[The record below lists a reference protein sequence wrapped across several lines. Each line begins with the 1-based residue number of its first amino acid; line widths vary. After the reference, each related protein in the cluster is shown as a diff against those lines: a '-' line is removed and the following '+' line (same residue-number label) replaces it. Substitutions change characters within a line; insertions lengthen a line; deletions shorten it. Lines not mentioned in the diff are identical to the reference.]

1 MSENE
6 AVEKPDEDEQEN
18 GSGNVS
24 ETESE
29 TGRED
34 SLAPFQEKLEELS
47 PSKRRALLSY
57 PVWNDS
63 GEVKWFERDGLIVV
77 EFPKNFSRFERWLH
91 KKLGGPTTIRRPL
104 DKVGSE
110 MWRLC
115 DGNHT
120 LLEICNIIGEKYT
133 EEVEPVHKT
142 VPTFISQLF
151 MLGLVIPKTKEEL
164 KREKAVLVEEV
175 EL

>member
-1 MSENE
+1 MSKKET
-6 AVEKPDEDEQEN
+6 VKKPDEIRQEN
-18 GSGNVS
+18 ESGNVS
-24 ETESE
+24 EAECETE
-29 TGRED
+29 RED
-34 SLAPFQEKLEELS
+34 SLAPFQKKLEELS

-63 GEVKWFERDGLIVV
+63 GEVKWSERDGLIVV
-77 EFPKNFSRFERWLH
+77 EFPKNFSRFEKWLH
-91 KKLGGPTTIRRPL
+91 RKIGGPTTIRRPL

-115 DGNHT
+115 DGKHT
-120 LLEICNIIGEKYT
+120 LLEICEIIGEKYT

-164 KREKAVLVEEV
+164 EREKAVLVEEV

>member
-1 MSENE
+1 MSDQENAE
-6 AVEKPDEDEQEN
+6 QPDGKEEEDEP
-18 GSGNVS
+18 GS
-24 ETESE
+24 
-29 TGRED
+29 RED
-34 SLAPFQEKLEELS
+34 EPQESTDHIQEKLDQL
-47 PSKRRALLSY
+47 PASKRRALLSY

-63 GEVKWFERDGLIVV
+63 GTVKWSERDGLIVV

-91 KKLGGPTTIRRPL
+91 RRIGGPTTIKRPL
-104 DKVGSE
+104 DKIGSD

-115 DGNHT
+115 DGKHT
-120 LLEICNIIGEKYT
+120 LLEICNIIGERYK
-133 EEVEPVHKT
+133 EEVEPVTKT

-164 KREKAVLVEEV
+164 EREKAEVVEEV

>member
-1 MSENE
+1 MPDKET
-6 AVEKPDEDEQEN
+6 VEKSDEICQEN
-18 GSGNVS
+18 GSGSVPEAEC
-24 ETESE
+24 ETE
-29 TGRED
+29 REG
-34 SLAPFQEKLEELS
+34 SLDKFQEKLEELS
-47 PSKRRALLSY
+47 PSKRRALLAY

-63 GEVKWFERDGLIVV
+63 GEVKWSERDGLIVV

-91 KKLGGPTTIRRPL
+91 KKLGGPTMIKRPL
-104 DKVGSE
+104 DKIGSD

-120 LLEICNIIGEKYT
+120 LLEICNIIGKKYT

-164 KREKAVLVEEV
+164 GREKAELVEEV